1 MKRKVTKVGNF
12 RFSPN
17 EEALLLKEEYERRR
31 KQRLLQ
37 VREQERCIASQLRQE
52 VKQRRD
58 QYLHH
63 LAEELRVEWEKTQKQ
78 KIKELENLYIASL
91 RCVGEGHR
99 SAKEN
104 DPRIHEIIKQR
115 EERQQRAEER
125 GQEAL
130 KKMKNEKEKLLK
142 KKSWNVET
150 RKKVL
155 LEEKERAA
163 KIASLP
169 PPPPDPFEA
178 VLTLKTYS
186 LPGKGT
192 NVQVKGISTLKSNTA
207 SNPPTYHHLGPSV
220 INEEKDVEQ
229 SLQLKQISKITSTT
243 TCTSTIT
250 TCSTYNFE
258 PTVEREMEVQQP
270 DPHLAAEE
278 ETKRLEKLQK
288 EAIQEKREQLEK
300 AHIRGIHAMRKV
312 HLAKNRE
319 KIMKELEQLQQVD
332 LARRR
337 QNVAQMPPQVVELPY
352 KRMEIKEDWQR
363 ELEFAFEDMYNAD
376 RKVKGDL
383 ILKLEPEPLPV
394 VTELIQDEELDL
406 SMEQDYT
413 SEIQNQERGEEET
426 PFLTETKS
434 PLAQETHHAPSKT
447 VLKKLLDRIQSQRS
461 QWANKYTSEDENE
474 MPTNFVDGESETIET
489 GTIVSE
495 EKPLDKSEHTS
506 EQGETKQLSGLG
518 SETIKTE
525 LETDLRKEQPCKIL
539 TESGKNKGLES
550 SESEISQVDERSVL
564 LDPHEEATQARTVTD
579 RQKQMMKL
587 EQQKQKQLALIR
599 QIEQQRIRLESEC
612 LKARKTQLEL
622 ERKKIKERIQQFYL
636 RYMESYPFVDQWK
649 KEVSVVPQH
658 LMNDAPTIDLEISR
672 EDRSRQMIHN
682 YQQHLL
688 QQNRF
693 HKQSID
699 AARKRLHE
707 YQNML
712 KQRYPSQSTK
722 NISSDFIKPKRESL
736 DRKTLTFQASSC
748 LPGVSQLPSYP
759 TITGSTRL
767 LSLESN
773 ERISSGQTASSYSG
787 SLIQP
792 SLSSVPS
799 AEPESK
805 LGRIQD
811 LFSTESQISPQ
822 FLRHFISSEAKPFLS
837 SDHRLSQK
845 ASLKTVQEP
854 LEVQKET
861 FHFTE
866 KIPEELIVHR
876 QTELEERMLSNQTGF
891 SPSIPSFPHHSL
903 SLSASAAP
911 ESERIQEPFSIKNDN
926 IVPSNHSLKQ
936 IIPDRLLS
944 SEDTLYQQC
953 NLNAVREQLN
963 IQREALHSCL
973 KAQAKLVSHK
983 SASVGGKVPSS
994 QTIPLVPQHFLSS
1007 SLSAKSD
1014 SGGVQK
1020 HFLTKSESTIAPSPP
1035 LKQVFQDRPLISE
1048 DSLHQVDS
1056 VDILK
1061 AMQQQWALQKEAFN
1075 FGQKTQELNLVNR
1088 PIAVEEKKS
1097 SSQTESPLL
1106 PLSPQLALGSSPSDE
1121 SDSVG
1126 IQEFHLTKRDTTYP
1140 LGYNTTQDQ
1149 CLTSSKPIIAQQD
1162 NLKINEQ
1169 LDLQKDLFLFSEK
1182 AHPAVAEE
1190 GILSSHTRPSL
1201 VPLIPQHSYNSLH
1214 SAKSESGG
1222 IHFPLPRKCEPE
1234 ICPSSVSSIQI
1245 FEDKV
1250 LAPSQH
1256 ILPQQHNQMA
1266 FQEPRNIQREAFC
1279 FSEKIQE
1286 ELLVQSKMALE
1297 ERLSSNQADF
1307 SFLPLIPQHSFTS
1320 LPSTKSGG
1328 IQITSSHPATPNM
1341 QIFQE
1346 NLLASSEH
1354 ILPQQDDLNLQQEQL
1369 DLERKAFQF
1378 DERAQHQTLV
1388 NEKFSAQD
1396 DSFVPSLADHASGSP
1411 PFNSEEIQ
1419 NPLIGKNESTHPTS
1433 YSTDLE
1439 FQDRVSTS
1447 GDSQY
1452 QQDNFKAIQEQLNI
1466 HREALSFGE
1475 RSQLQYH
1482 LLEEHEFF
1490 PLTGHDYKLA
1500 TMEERTSNQADSSP
1514 FLPQFPLHSV
1524 SSLPSAEA
1532 ESPPDSEEYQESFL
1546 TSQENTLPSSQSSI
1560 HMFQDKLLASSKHF
1574 SSAQDNLKAL
1584 QKQLNIQKEY
1594 FEGRQKAQE
1603 EWLLRRQTGLEE
1615 LQKHEEALKD
1625 SLYENQANKSTPQNV
1640 KEIKPGQFTQLF
1652 LSQEVDRNHQEGLN
1666 HTEKSKCDDREL
1678 LLENINADEHIGQP
1692 QNRDLRQR
1700 LSKPPVAK
1708 IRSGLDLNQHELS
1721 VIQEVESPKSGRAS
1735 TREKR
1740 ECYRQISSKLLS
1752 NDLDSNNYEETIV
1765 QDRDPVRISVSQYLS
1780 LGDGSQESNQAA
1792 SLQTAKPIHRSSN
1805 DGQTKNVVMEN
1816 HELLSYA
1823 ADLEQKVPI
1832 YPGSTFKPKKILP
1845 SIPWSSNDFGSQS
1858 HVQELQDDQ
1867 LSSLTVS
1874 SGSFL
1879 SNEKSHLNLANSE
1892 LEQTFPHLYHQLFH
1906 ALEPRLD
1913 LDFSSSIS
1921 QSGLS
1926 QDLSKTTYPSTPAS
1940 QDTVG
1945 SHESTNSTTAMG
1957 TTSLHSSLGVNLH
1970 SAMNRM
1976 NVAPDSSQ
1984 TEDLP
1989 KEKTIVA
1996 LSEELFQPL
2005 LPESVLSD
2013 SSYSTEGPSQ
2023 NFKKEKFSLGKQY
2036 EELPVQKRNADVCLR
2051 TVLQSPT
2058 FSSSDDPHLFDRM
2071 RVPHST
2077 PYDSSSSKSS
2087 TKDQMES
2094 RKEDLGFDEMKG
2106 SQTEV
2111 ITGAPSETDS
2121 RCVVRDPET
2130 CLERSSGSITSEES
2144 VEIFRNTPQQ
2154 LPSSF
2159 LISLRSCSIQS
2170 SVPVWETISGRGIME
2185 EAELTLISSTDNSDT
2200 NSDLENL
2207 IEEENKGSELKSCF
2221 QVKQDSELKEDY
2233 SAWKPDLTVT
2243 EPPEERPSSSFQ
2255 HPDTFQECSSAPG
2268 SLQEAFVKEKISFIQ
2283 QSSQSQKE
2291 INNETQTSGKS
2302 QPKSTLE
2309 IERKKYLVERKSS
2322 ESTVSHLKK
2331 VNEVKVC
2338 FPEARKT
2345 AQSLRHHQALRLFNQ
2360 LAEVRQQK
2368 EQKSRQDA
2376 SARNRERAREF
2387 HRMREVFCLECNNYC
2402 SVWRTPELAVAE
2414 STSFQLTEPAVSES
2428 KTVNEVKVCVSEDTK
2443 IEQSFMKGLALR
2455 LYNQLTEVTKQQKEK
2470 QARQED

>member
-17 EEALLLKEEYERRR
+17 EEALLLKEECERRR

-78 KIKELENLYIASL
+78 KIKELEKQYIASL
-91 RCVGEGHR
+91 CCVGEGHR

-142 KKSWNVET
+142 KKSWYVET

-155 LEEKERAA
+155 REEKERAA

-169 PPPPDPFEA
+169 PPSPDPFEA

-192 NVQVKGISTLKSNTA
+192 NIQVKGISTLKSNTS

-229 SLQLKQISKITSTT
+229 NLQLKQISKITSTT

-258 PTVEREMEVQQP
+258 PTVEREMEIQQP
-270 DPHLAAEE
+270 DPYLAAEE
-278 ETKRLEKLQK
+278 ETKRLEELQK

-319 KIMKELEQLQQVD
+319 KIIKELEQLQQVD
-332 LARRR
+332 LAQRR

-394 VTELIQDEELDL
+394 VTELIQDEELDI
-406 SMEQDYT
+406 SMEQDYI
-413 SEIQNQERGEEET
+413 SEIQNQERIEEET
-426 PFLTETKS
+426 PFLRETKT
-434 PLAQETHHAPSKT
+434 PLAQEAHHAPSKT

-474 MPTNFVDGESETIET
+474 MPKNFVDGESETLTVET

-495 EKPLDKSEHTS
+495 DKPLDKSEHTS
-506 EQGETKQLSGLG
+506 EQGETKQLSGIG
-518 SETIKTE
+518 GETFKTE
-525 LETDLRKEQPCKIL
+525 LETAFRKEQPSKNLI
-539 TESGKNKGLES
+539 ESGENKDLES

-564 LDPHEEATQARTVTD
+564 PYPHEEATQARID

-612 LKARKTQLEL
+612 LKAQKTQLEL
-622 ERKKIKERIQQFYL
+622 ERKKVKERIQQFYL
-636 RYMESYPFVDQWK
+636 RYMKSYPFVDQWK
-649 KEVSVVPQH
+649 KENSVVLQN

-682 YQQHLL
+682 YQQYLL

-693 HKQSID
+693 HKQSVD

-722 NISSDFIKPKRESL
+722 SISSDFVKPKHESL

-748 LPGVSQLPSYP
+748 LPGAPQLPSLYSLPNYP
-759 TITGSTRL
+759 AITGNTHL
-767 LSLESN
+767 LSLKSN
-773 ERISSGQTASSYSG
+773 ERISSGQTAFSYLG

-811 LFSTESQISPQ
+811 LFSTESQITPQ
-822 FLRHFISSEAKPFLS
+822 FLSHFISSEARPFLS
-837 SDHRLSQK
+837 SDHIQPQK
-845 ASLKTVQEP
+845 DSLKTIQEP
-854 LEVQKET
+854 LEVQKDT

-866 KIPEELIVHR
+866 KTPEELIVHR
-876 QTELEERMLSNQTGF
+876 QTELEERVLSNQTGF
-891 SPSIPSFPHHSL
+891 SPSIPSFPQCSL
-903 SLSASAAP
+903 AVSASA
-911 ESERIQEPFSIKNDN
+911 ESERIQESFSVKNDN
-926 IVPSNHSLKQ
+926 IVPSSHSLKQ

-944 SEDTLYQQC
+944 SEDILYQQC
-953 NLNAVREQLN
+953 NLNAVRKQLN
-963 IQREALHSCL
+963 IQKEALHSCL
-973 KAQAKLVSHK
+973 KAQAKLISHK
-983 SASVGGKVPSS
+983 SASVEGKVPSS
-994 QTIPLVPQHFLSS
+994 ETVLSPFVPLVPQRFLSS

-1020 HFLTKSESTIAPSPP
+1020 LFSTKSESTIPPSPP

-1048 DSLHQVDS
+1048 DS

-1061 AMQQQWALQKEAFN
+1061 TMPQQLQQKETFN
-1075 FGQKTQELNLVNR
+1075 FGQKAQELNLVNR

-1097 SSQTESPLL
+1097 SSQTEFPLL
-1106 PLSPQLALGSSPSDE
+1106 PVSPQLALGSSPSDE
-1121 SDSVG
+1121 SESVG
-1126 IQEFHLTKRDTTYP
+1126 IQEFHLTKRDTAYP
-1140 LGYNTTQDQ
+1140 LGYSTAQDQ
-1149 CLTSSKPIIAQQD
+1149 CLTSSKSIIAQQD
-1162 NLKINEQ
+1162 NLKINEEQ
-1169 LDLQKDLFLFSEK
+1169 LDLQKDLFLFNEK

-1190 GILSSHTRPSL
+1190 GILSSHARPSL
-1201 VPLIPQHSYNSLH
+1201 VPLIPQHSSNSSY

-1222 IHFPLPRKCEPE
+1222 IHFPLARKCEPE
-1234 ICPSSVSSIQI
+1234 MRPSSVSSIQI

-1250 LAPSQH
+1250 LAPLLH
-1256 ILPQQHNQMA
+1256 IVPQQHNNMA
-1266 FQEPRNIQREAFC
+1266 IQEPRDKQREAFC
-1279 FSEKIQE
+1279 FNKKIQE
-1286 ELLVQSKMALE
+1286 ELLAQSKIALE
-1297 ERLSSNQADF
+1297 ERLSSNQAEF

-1320 LPSTKSGG
+1320 LPSTESGG
-1328 IQITSSHPATPNM
+1328 IQITSSHPAIPNL

-1369 DLERKAFQF
+1369 ALERKALHF
-1378 DERAQHQTLV
+1378 DERAQHQTLA
-1388 NEKFSAQD
+1388 NERFSAQS
-1396 DSFVPSLADHASGSP
+1396 DSFVPSLADHASSSQP
-1411 PFNSEEIQ
+1411 SSSEEIQ
-1419 NPLIGKNESTHPTS
+1419 NPLIDKSESTLPTR
-1433 YSTDLE
+1433 YSSDLV
-1439 FQDRVSTS
+1439 FQDRISIS

-1482 LLEEHEFF
+1482 
-1490 PLTGHDYKLA
+1490 DYKLA
-1500 TMEERTSNQADSSP
+1500 AMEERKSNQVDSSL

-1532 ESPPDSEEYQESFL
+1532 ESPSDSGESFL

-1574 SSAQDNLKAL
+1574 SSAQDNLKEL

-1615 LQKHEEALKD
+1615 LQKHDEALKD
-1625 SLYENQANKSTPQNV
+1625 LFYENQANKSTPQNV
-1640 KEIKPGQFTQLF
+1640 KEIKPVQFTQLF
-1652 LSQEVDRNHQEGLN
+1652 LSQEVERNHQEGLN
-1666 HTEKSKCDDREL
+1666 HTDKSKCDDREL
-1678 LLENINADEHIGQP
+1678 LSENINADEHIGHL

-1721 VIQEVESPKSGRAS
+1721 VIQEVESPKSSRVS
-1735 TREKR
+1735 TGEKR
-1740 ECYRQISSKLLS
+1740 ECYRQISSILLS
-1752 NDLDSNNYEETIV
+1752 NDLDSNNHEEFIV

-1805 DGQTKNVVMEN
+1805 DGQPENVVVEN

-1832 YPGSTFKPKKILP
+1832 HPDSTFKPKKILP

-1867 LSSLTVS
+1867 SSSLTVS

-1879 SNEKSHLNLANSE
+1879 SNEKSYLNLANSE

-1913 LDFSSSIS
+1913 LDFSSSVS

-1945 SHESTNSTTAMG
+1945 SHESTNSTTTMRA
-1957 TTSLHSSLGVNLH
+1957 TSLHSSVGVNLH
-1970 SAMNRM
+1970 SAMNRT
-1976 NVAPDSSQ
+1976 NVALDSTQ

-1989 KEKTIVA
+1989 KEKTILA
-1996 LSEELFQPL
+1996 LSEEFFQPL
-2005 LPESVLSD
+2005 QPESVLSD

-2036 EELPVQKRNADVCLR
+2036 EELPVQKKNADVCPR
-2051 TVLQSPT
+2051 RAALQSPT
-2058 FSSSDDPHLFDRM
+2058 FSSSDDTHLFDRM

-2087 TKDQMES
+2087 TKDQIES

-2106 SQTEV
+2106 SQREV
-2111 ITGAPSETDS
+2111 VTGALSETDS

-2130 CLERSSGSITSEES
+2130 RLERSSGSITSEES

-2170 SVPVWETISGRGIME
+2170 SMPVWVSEETISGRGIME

-2233 SAWKPDLTVT
+2233 SVWKPDLTVT

-2283 QSSQSQKE
+2283 QSSQRQKE
-2291 INNETQTSGKS
+2291 INNETQTSEKS

-2309 IERKKYLVERKSS
+2309 IERKKYLVEREPS

-2345 AQSLRHHQALRLFNQ
+2345 AQSHRHHQALRLFNQ

-2368 EQKSRQDA
+2368 EEKSRQDA

-2387 HRMREVFCLECNNYC
+2387 HRMRELFCLECNSYC
-2402 SVWRTPELAVAE
+2402 SVWRTPKLAVAE
-2414 STSFQLTEPAVSES
+2414 STSFQLAEPAVSES
-2428 KTVNEVKVCVSEDTK
+2428 KTVNEVKVYVSEDTK
-2443 IEQSFMKGLALR
+2443 IEQSFMKGLSLR
-2455 LYNQLTEVTKQQKEK
+2455 LYNQITEVTKKQKEK

>member
-130 KKMKNEKEKLLK
+130 KKMKKEKEKLLK
-142 KKSWNVET
+142 KKSWYVET

-229 SLQLKQISKITSTT
+229 NLQLKQISKITSTT

-394 VTELIQDEELDL
+394 VTELMQDEELDL
-406 SMEQDYT
+406 SMEQDCT
-413 SEIQNQERGEEET
+413 SEIQNQERMEEET

-474 MPTNFVDGESETIET
+474 MPKNFVDGESETIET
-489 GTIVSE
+489 GTLVSE
-495 EKPLDKSEHTS
+495 EKPLDKSEHTT

-518 SETIKTE
+518 GETFKTE
-525 LETDLRKEQPCKIL
+525 LETDLRKEQPCKNL
-539 TESGKNKGLES
+539 TESGNNKGLES
-550 SESEISQVDERSVL
+550 SESEISQVDEKSVL
-564 LDPHEEATQARTVTD
+564 LDPHEEATD

-636 RYMESYPFVDQWK
+636 RYMKSYPFVDQWK
-649 KEVSVVPQH
+649 KEASVVPQH

-672 EDRSRQMIHN
+672 EDCSREMIHN

-722 NISSDFIKPKRESL
+722 NISSDFVKPKHESL
-736 DRKTLTFQASSC
+736 DRKTLTFQARSC
-748 LPGVSQLPSYP
+748 LPGVSQLPTLYSLPSYP
-759 TITGSTRL
+759 IITGNTHL
-767 LSLESN
+767 LSLENN
-773 ERISSGQTASSYSG
+773 ERISSGQTAFSYSG

-792 SLSSVPS
+792 SVPS

-822 FLRHFISSEAKPFLS
+822 FLSHFISSEARPFLS
-837 SDHRLSQK
+837 SDHILSQK
-845 ASLKTVQEP
+845 DSLKTVQEP

-866 KIPEELIVHR
+866 KTPEELIVHR

-891 SPSIPSFPHHSL
+891 SPSIPSFPQHSL
-903 SLSASAAP
+903 SLSASAVP

-926 IVPSNHSLKQ
+926 IVPSSYSLKQ

-953 NLNAVREQLN
+953 NLNAVRKQLN

-983 SASVGGKVPSS
+983 SALVEGKVPSS
-994 QTIPLVPQHFLSS
+994 QTVPLVPQRFLGS

-1014 SGGVQK
+1014 CGGVQK
-1020 HFLTKSESTIAPSPP
+1020 HFLTKSESTIASSPP

-1056 VDILK
+1056 MDILK

-1088 PIAVEEKKS
+1088 PIAVQEKKS

-1121 SDSVG
+1121 SESVG

-1140 LGYNTTQDQ
+1140 LDYSTTQDQ
-1149 CLTSSKPIIAQQD
+1149 CLTSSEPIIAQQD
-1162 NLKINEQ
+1162 KQEQ
-1169 LDLQKDLFLFSEK
+1169 LDLQKDLFLCSEK

-1222 IHFPLPRKCEPE
+1222 IRFPLPRKCEPE

-1256 ILPQQHNQMA
+1256 ILPQQRNQMA
-1266 FQEPRNIQREAFC
+1266 IQEPRNVQTEAFC
-1279 FSEKIQE
+1279 ISEKIQE

-1307 SFLPLIPQHSFTS
+1307 SFLPLISQHSFTS
-1320 LPSTKSGG
+1320 LPSTESGS

-1341 QIFQE
+1341 QIFQK

-1369 DLERKAFQF
+1369 DLERKAFHF
-1378 DERAQHQTLV
+1378 DERAQYQTLV
-1388 NEKFSAQD
+1388 NERFSAQA
-1396 DSFVPSLADHASGSP
+1396 DSFVPSLAVHAGSP
-1411 PFNSEEIQ
+1411 PSNSEEIQ
-1419 NPLIGKNESTHPTS
+1419 NPLIGKSESTNPTR
-1433 YSTDLE
+1433 YSTDLV

-1447 GDSQY
+1447 DDSQY

-1466 HREALSFGE
+1466 HREVLSFGE

-1482 LLEEHEFF
+1482 
-1490 PLTGHDYKLA
+1490 DYKLA
-1500 TMEERTSNQADSSP
+1500 AMEERTSNQADSSP
-1514 FLPQFPLHSV
+1514 FLPQLPLHSV

-1532 ESPPDSEEYQESFL
+1532 ESLPDSEEYQESFL
-1546 TSQENTLPSSQSSI
+1546 TSQENTFPSSQSSTQ
-1560 HMFQDKLLASSKHF
+1560 MFQDKLLASSKHF
-1574 SSAQDNLKAL
+1574 SSAQDNLEVL

-1603 EWLLRRQTGLEE
+1603 EWLLQRRQTGLEEE

-1625 SLYENQANKSTPQNV
+1625 SLYENQANKSVPQNV
-1640 KEIKPGQFTQLF
+1640 KEIKPVQFTQLF
-1652 LSQEVDRNHQEGLN
+1652 LSQEVERNHQEGLN

-1708 IRSGLDLNQHELS
+1708 IRAGLDLNQHELS

-1735 TREKR
+1735 TKDKR
-1740 ECYRQISSKLLS
+1740 ECYKQISSKLLS
-1752 NDLDSNNYEETIV
+1752 NDLDSNNHEETIV
-1765 QDRDPVRISVSQYLS
+1765 QYRDPVRISVSQYLS

-1792 SLQTAKPIHRSSN
+1792 SLQTAKPIHRSS
-1805 DGQTKNVVMEN
+1805 DDGMYHSGQTENVIMEN

-1823 ADLEQKVPI
+1823 ADLEQKVLI

-1867 LSSLTVS
+1867 SSSLTVS

-1879 SNEKSHLNLANSE
+1879 SNEKSHLNLENSE

-1906 ALEPRLD
+1906 ALEPRPD
-1913 LDFSSSIS
+1913 LDFSSSVS

-1940 QDTVG
+1940 HDTVG
-1945 SHESTNSTTAMG
+1945 SHESTNSTTAMRA
-1957 TTSLHSSLGVNLH
+1957 TSFHSSLGIDLH

-1976 NVAPDSSQ
+1976 NVSLDSSQ
-1984 TEDLP
+1984 TENLP
-1989 KEKTIVA
+1989 KEKTILA

-2005 LPESVLSD
+2005 QPESVLSD
-2013 SSYSTEGPSQ
+2013 SSYCTEGPSQ

-2036 EELPVQKRNADVCLR
+2036 EELPIQKRNADVCPR
-2051 TVLQSPT
+2051 RAVLQSPT
-2058 FSSSDDPHLFDRM
+2058 FTSSDDPHLFDRM

-2087 TKDQMES
+2087 TKDQIES

-2106 SQTEV
+2106 SQTDV

-2170 SVPVWETISGRGIME
+2170 SVPVWETISGHGIME

-2200 NSDLENL
+2200 NSDVENL
-2207 IEEENKGSELKSCF
+2207 IEEQNKGSELKSCF

-2233 SAWKPDLTVT
+2233 SVWKPDLTVT
-2243 EPPEERPSSSFQ
+2243 ELPEERPSSSFQ

-2268 SLQEAFVKEKISFIQ
+2268 SLQEAFVKEKISLVQ
-2283 QSSQSQKE
+2283 QSSQRQKE

-2302 QPKSTLE
+2302 QPKSTLQ

-2322 ESTVSHLKK
+2322 ESSVSHLKK

-2368 EQKSRQDA
+2368 EEKSRQDA

-2402 SVWRTPELAVAE
+2402 SVWRMPELAVAE
-2414 STSFQLTEPAVSES
+2414 STSFHLTEPAVSEL

>member
-169 PPPPDPFEA
+169 PPPPDPFE
-178 VLTLKTYS
+178 
-186 LPGKGT
+186 

-220 INEEKDVEQ
+220 INEEKDVE
-229 SLQLKQISKITSTT
+229 
-243 TCTSTIT
+243 
-250 TCSTYNFE
+250 
-258 PTVEREMEVQQP
+258 QP

-413 SEIQNQERGEEET
+413 S
-426 PFLTETKS
+426 

-489 GTIVSE
+489 GTIVRLERS
-495 EKPLDKSEHTS
+495 
-506 EQGETKQLSGLG
+506 GETKQLSGLG

-622 ERKKIKERIQQFYL
+622 ERKKIK
-636 RYMESYPFVDQWK
+636 
-649 KEVSVVPQH
+649 
-658 LMNDAPTIDLEISR
+658 MNDAPTIDLEISR

-722 NISSDFIKPKRESL
+722 NISSDFIKPKR
-736 DRKTLTFQASSC
+736 
-748 LPGVSQLPSYP
+748 VSQLPSYP

-926 IVPSNHSLKQ
+926 IVPSNHSLK
-936 IIPDRLLS
+936 LLS

-1126 IQEFHLTKRDTTYP
+1126 IQEFHLS
-1140 LGYNTTQDQ
+1140 YNTTQDQ

-1378 DERAQHQTLV
+1378 DERAQHQTL
-1388 NEKFSAQD
+1388 D

-1466 HREALSFGE
+1466 HREALSF
-1475 RSQLQYH
+1475 
-1482 LLEEHEFF
+1482 EHEFF

-1625 SLYENQANKSTPQNV
+1625 SLYENQVLVYVSFVRSCSMIHLSKKIQRILALEKKKISYNSECALFISNTSLKYNLATSDGTSQSLPKKPPPLCMNTAYKMYVYYMKAGFIDDKVTDHLYIQNV
-1640 KEIKPGQFTQLF
+1640 YNTKLKTFQQFILLMNPSPLFYLPPSLFPSALTILSPVLSLSPTAIFLLSPKIFLPLQAPDFLPF
-1652 LSQEVDRNHQEGLN
+1652 LSHYQHMLLSPTCSIQQAQMGTKREEVMGMNYIYQSSGTSSKNDIGCSCSIDRSFWVFPLVRRRSWSASLMGSKEG
-1666 HTEKSKCDDREL
+1666 TGKQKGEKKTQVHSS
-1678 LLENINADEHIGQP
+1678 QP

-1735 TREKR
+1735 TRGKQSLQV
-1740 ECYRQISSKLLS
+1740 YK
-1752 NDLDSNNYEETIV
+1752 
-1765 QDRDPVRISVSQYLS
+1765 DRDPVRISVSQYLS

-1832 YPGSTFKPKKILP
+1832 YPGSTFKPKKKVSTL
-1845 SIPWSSNDFGSQS
+1845 
-1858 HVQELQDDQ
+1858 E
-1867 LSSLTVS
+1867 LSSELILLVS
-1874 SGSFL
+1874 IFL
-1879 SNEKSHLNLANSE
+1879 SSYFNMEVTDILMTLRNVYNTFISTIKRVLSTSDSEGLPLYQITLLIILKREEKKQNFTFLLELPQKSSSKLVFLFSKILILLPDFTE

-1926 QDLSKTTYPSTPAS
+1926 QDLSKEYRQIKIEKRNFKNFQALS
-1940 QDTVG
+1940 
-1945 SHESTNSTTAMG
+1945 MG

-1989 KEKTIVA
+1989 KA

-2207 IEEENKGSELKSCF
+2207 IEEENK
-2221 QVKQDSELKEDY
+2221 
-2233 SAWKPDLTVT
+2233 
-2243 EPPEERPSSSFQ
+2243 
-2255 HPDTFQECSSAPG
+2255 
-2268 SLQEAFVKEKISFIQ
+2268 
-2283 QSSQSQKE
+2283 
-2291 INNETQTSGKS
+2291 
-2302 QPKSTLE
+2302 
-2309 IERKKYLVERKSS
+2309 
-2322 ESTVSHLKK
+2322 
-2331 VNEVKVC
+2331 
-2338 FPEARKT
+2338 
-2345 AQSLRHHQALRLFNQ
+2345 
-2360 LAEVRQQK
+2360 
-2368 EQKSRQDA
+2368 
-2376 SARNRERAREF
+2376 
-2387 HRMREVFCLECNNYC
+2387 
-2402 SVWRTPELAVAE
+2402 
-2414 STSFQLTEPAVSES
+2414 
-2428 KTVNEVKVCVSEDTK
+2428 
-2443 IEQSFMKGLALR
+2443 
-2455 LYNQLTEVTKQQKEK
+2455 
-2470 QARQED
+2470 